1 MKKSVFASGLVVA
14 LVWAVT
20 LHAQTSD
27 TALAETLYQ
36 QGKSLMDQKKYD
48 EACPK
53 FAESHRLEPATGT
66 LLNLA
71 SCNEARG
78 KLATAW
84 AQYND
89 AVIAARRDNREDRVQ
104 FARERIAAIEPKLAH
119 VTISVPAEVEVEGL
133 EVRFDGQVLGK
144 AAWGVPAPTDAGKH
158 TIEVSAPTKKPWSQ
172 SIQLGD
178 AEQKALQIP
187 VLDDA
192 PVDTSEPAFTPV
204 TQPPTQDRMETDRPV
219 PTGVW
224 IAGGT
229 TVLLAIGAGLS
240 GVLYLDK
247 RSTYEDENAD
257 PQSSV
262 SKRDDARD
270 EARTWGI
277 ANGVLSIA
285 AVVGAATTGYLYF
298 TRPEVKRRVG
308 HHEPRRSVSVTP
320 WLAPH
325 TGGVFVSAPVF

>member
-1 MKKSVFASGLVVA
+1 MRKSLFVLGFV
-14 LVWAVT
+14 VT
-20 LHAQTSD
+20 LGYAATLRAQPSD

-53 FAESHRLEPATGT
+53 FAESYRLEPATGT

-84 AQYND
+84 AEYND
-89 AVIAARRDNREDRVQ
+89 AAIAARRDNREDRVQ
-104 FARERIAAIEPKLAH
+104 FARERIAAIEPKLAR
-119 VTISVPAEVEVEGL
+119 VTITVPAEVEVEGL
-133 EVRFDGQVLGK
+133 EVRFDGLVLGK

-158 TIEVSAPTKKPWSQ
+158 TIEVSAPKKQPWSQ
-172 SIQLGD
+172 SIQLAD
-178 AEQKALQIP
+178 SEQKALQVP
-187 VLDDA
+187 VLVDA
-192 PVDTSEPAFTPV
+192 PVETPVETPFTPV
-204 TQPPTQDRMETDRPV
+204 TQPPTHDRVETDRPV
-219 PTGVW
+219 PSGVW

-229 TVLLAIGAGLS
+229 TVLLAIGAGVS
-240 GVLYLDK
+240 GALYLDK
-247 RSTYEDENAD
+247 RSAYDDTNSD
-257 PQSSV
+257 PASSV
-262 SKRDDARD
+262 SERDHARD

-298 TRPEVKRRVG
+298 TRPEVKR
-308 HHEPRRSVSVTP
+308 SVRVTP
-320 WLAPH
+320 WLSPQ
-325 TGGVFVSAPVF
+325 TGGVLVSAPVF